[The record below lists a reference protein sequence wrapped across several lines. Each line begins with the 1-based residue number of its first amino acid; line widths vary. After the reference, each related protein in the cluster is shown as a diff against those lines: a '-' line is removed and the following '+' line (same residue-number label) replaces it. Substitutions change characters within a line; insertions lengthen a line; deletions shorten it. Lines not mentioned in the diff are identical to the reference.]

1 MISAAAASRAA
12 REAVQWKV
20 HIHRYQI
27 LEGTQ
32 LQIDVRDVDDHI
44 RITPRNGRILCRCCR
59 RPPSISVLCTLGDLY
74 QVVPRDIVHL
84 LPGPPE
90 PVVVKTPDEFVQS
103 LPRLKFDPKTEL
115 NHTRCG
121 ISQTDFSAGDIVI
134 QLPCSHTFLE
144 DAIIPWLQRAH
155 TCPVCRYELPGET
168 VAPNEARPVEHVV
181 VQQRIVS
188 TSTPEPT
195 AAPLASPV
203 SSLPSP
209 PVSVLASP
217 VSVLP
222 SSVESTQAERS
233 EPMLLN
239 GPSTAELQRRASSQ
253 QPTPAP
259 TLAPTPAATATEE
272 ESQQQMRHN
281 SALSFASS
289 LESNDPSTDPVTSA
303 LVCGVAWDELGE
315 LKSKARRS

>member
-1 MISAAAASRAA
+1 M
-12 REAVQWKV
+12 W
-20 HIHRYQI
+20 
-27 LEGTQ
+27 
-32 LQIDVRDVDDHI
+32 
-44 RITPRNGRILCRCCR
+44 
-59 RPPSISVLCTLGDLY
+59 DL
-74 QVVPRDIVHL
+74 
-84 LPGPPE
+84 
-90 PVVVKTPDEFVQS
+90 S
-103 LPRLKFDPKTEL
+103 NRL
-115 NHTRCG
+115 
-121 ISQTDFSAGDIVI
+121 SAGDIVI

-209 PVSVLASP
+209 PVSSLPSPPVSVLASP

-259 TLAPTPAATATEE
+259 TLAPTPAPTPAPTLAPTPAATATEE

-281 SALSFASS
+281 SALSVSS
-289 LESNDPSTDPVTSA
+289 LESNDPSTDAVTSA

-315 LKSKARRS
+315 LKSKARRSRWNKSSWKRAVQGAVARRPATPMVD